1 MLENNLPSWRQDLK
15 SSIKKEGKSH
25 SNRWVQLAT
34 VSHKNEPRLRTVVF
48 RGWNKDNSM
57 IIFTD
62 RRSEKIEHLKYNPYA
77 EILWFFLKTK
87 SQYRFKGKISEL
99 SDNKNYWDTLSEKSK
114 SSWFWGSPGEKIN
127 PNLQSSYE
135 ILSNLP
141 MSENFV
147 VLNFEINSVDLLKL
161 EKPIHKRYLWEKN
174 KKWNK
179 TEINP

>member
-15 SSIKKEGKSH
+15 SSRKKEGKSP

-34 VSHKNEPRLRTVVF
+34 ISEKNEPRLRTVVF
-48 RGWNKDNSM
+48 RGWNKDSSM

-62 RRSEKIEHLKYNPYA
+62 KRSEKIQHLKSNPNA

-87 SQYRFKGKISEL
+87 SQFRFKGEISEL
-99 SDNKNYWDTLSEKSK
+99 GDNKNYWHTLSDKSK
-114 SSWFWGSPGEKIN
+114 SSWFWGTPGERIN
-127 PNLQSSYE
+127 PKLQTTHT

-141 MSENFV
+141 KSENFV
-147 VLNFEINSVDLLKL
+147 VLNFEINSVELLKL
-161 EKPIHKRYLWEKN
+161 ENPIHKRYLWEKN